1 MSNSK
6 QQLSIENLLSGTC
19 KKSNIIKICI
29 YPQLC
34 MMFFINTKV
43 ESIKNQEMEEFSRF
57 VSIPYMHKHTEYTR
71 ISYSNLESVESN
83 AQLRGLF
90 LHKYFNQCI
99 EYWSDVM
106 THFHLVPVLLRMLS
120 SSSQH
125 LLSMSL
131 CYHND

>member
-1 MSNSK
+1 
-6 QQLSIENLLSGTC
+6 
-19 KKSNIIKICI
+19 
-29 YPQLC
+29 

-43 ESIKNQEMEEFSRF
+43 ESIEDQEMEEFSRF
-57 VSIPYMHKHTEYTR
+57 VSIPYMHKNTEYTR
-71 ISYSNLESVESN
+71 ISYSNLESVQAN

-90 LHKYFNQCI
+90 LHKYFNQSI

-120 SSSQH
+120 FSSQH